1 MKAVQ
6 YEAYGRLPRVV
17 EVPDPQPAPGEA
29 VVAVAA
35 TGVCR
40 SDWHA
45 WRGHEPVN
53 LPHIPG
59 HEWAGRVL
67 ALGPGVE
74 KWTVGDR
81 VTAPFVCGCGACA
94 YCHEGASQVCPDQIQ
109 PGFSAAGSWAE
120 RVVVP
125 VADTN
130 LVALPSGLDDLTAA
144 ALGCRF
150 ATAYRA
156 LTVHGRLQKQQW
168 LAVYGCGGVGL
179 SAVLIGVALGAR
191 VIAVDPR
198 PGARQWALDLGA
210 ELVLDSTPDTPALVQ
225 AIGGAHVSIDAIG
238 RADTARASVSSLR
251 RRGRHVQVGLLFG
264 EHASPTL
271 PMELVVDHELEIYG
285 SHGMA
290 AHEYPS
296 MLAAIVEGTLDP
308 RVLVGAV
315 ITLDEAGTALAA
327 MSETGPAQRTGVGI
341 TVVSLS
347 AEASAARHPA

>member
-6 YEAYGRLPRVV
+6 YEEYGRLPRIV
-17 EVPDPQPAPGEA
+17 EVADPLPGPGDA

-45 WRGHEPVN
+45 WRGHEPVS

-59 HEWAGRVL
+59 HEWAGRVH
-67 ALGPGVE
+67 ALGSGVAN
-74 KWTVGDR
+74 WMVGDR

-94 YCHEGASQVCPDQIQ
+94 YCRGGAAQVCPDQIQ
-109 PGFSAAGSWAE
+109 PGFTANGSWAE
-120 RVVVP
+120 RVLVP
-125 VADTN
+125 LADTN
-130 LVALPSGLDDLTAA
+130 LVALPSGVDDLTAA

-156 LTVHGRLQKQQW
+156 LTVHGRLQTGQW

-198 PGARQWALDLGA
+198 PGPRQLALDLGA
-210 ELVLDSTPDTPALVQ
+210 QLALDSASNTPTQIQ
-225 AIGGAHVSIDAIG
+225 AVGGVHVSIDAIG
-238 RADTARASVSSLR
+238 RADTARASISSLR

-264 EHASPTL
+264 EHASPAL
-271 PMELVVDHELEIYG
+271 PMELVVAHELEIYG

-290 AHEYPS
+290 AHEYPA
-296 MLAAIVEGTLDP
+296 MLAAISEGTLDLG
-308 RVLVGAV
+308 VLVGAV

-327 MSETGPAQRTGVGI
+327 MSETGPAQGAGVGM
-341 TVVSLS
+341 TVISLS
-347 AEASAARHPA
+347 AEASATRRQA